1 MLGVRVPPSQLTL
14 LLRGRAVVARQ
25 AHNLKVVG
33 SIPTPATMAL
43 SNNWFSSPA
52 FQVGNSG
59 SSPDSATNSQDTAGP
74 FDSCLDVTAILA
86 RQR

>member
-25 AHNLKVVG
+25 AHNLEVVG

-59 SSPDSATNSQDTAGP
+59 SSPDSATNIFG
-74 FDSCLDVTAILA
+74 LIV
-86 RQR
+86 